1 MNNNYVFVPDA
12 NIFIEA
18 ARRYYAFDI
27 APPFWDALSVHI
39 TGQSIIIV
47 DRIFGEIQKGTD
59 ELAKW
64 LKSFESWCKSTKEYD
79 VIKAYSDIMKWVFS
93 QTQFRPEAK
102 SEFASE
108 PDAWLIAYAK
118 AKGLIVVTHEAFNK
132 EIKKR
137 IPIPNVCLAFDV
149 PFIDTFN
156 MLRRLR
162 IRI

>member
-59 ELAKW
+59 
-64 LKSFESWCKSTKEYD
+64 
-79 VIKAYSDIMKWVFS
+79 
-93 QTQFRPEAK
+93 
-102 SEFASE
+102 
-108 PDAWLIAYAK
+108 
-118 AKGLIVVTHEAFNK
+118 
-132 EIKKR
+132 
-137 IPIPNVCLAFDV
+137 V